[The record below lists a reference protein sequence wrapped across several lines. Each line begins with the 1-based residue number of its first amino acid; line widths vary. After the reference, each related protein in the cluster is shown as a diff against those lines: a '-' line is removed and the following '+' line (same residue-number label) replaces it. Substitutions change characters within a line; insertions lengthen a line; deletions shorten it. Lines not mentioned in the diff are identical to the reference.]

1 MRPIALRVVV
11 ALVTLSAG
19 VFAVGVWNW
28 LGRSST
34 NETSTLGVRR
44 ERAFV
49 TSTASGSDEQEI
61 LEIMQQYGVAQT
73 EHDASFFERVESDS
87 YTVNTLSG
95 ETLTRAE
102 VIAMMK
108 TWEENIRFAH
118 EGLHVELYGDVAIVK
133 GWMTATHVGEG
144 EGYST
149 RWQTIYLF
157 TKRSGRWQILS
168 ATQVR

>member
-11 ALVTLSAG
+11 ALVTLTAG
-19 VFAVGVWNW
+19 VSAVGVWNS
-28 LGRSST
+28 LGINSVT
-34 NETSTLGVRR
+34 EPTIPFDGR

-61 LEIMQQYGVAQT
+61 LEIMRQYGAAQT
-73 EHDASFFERVESDS
+73 EHDASFFERIESDS
-87 YTVNTLSG
+87 YTVTTLSG
-95 ETLTRAE
+95 ETLTKAE

-108 TWEENIRFAH
+108 TWRRNIRFAH
-118 EGLHVELYGDVAIVK
+118 EGLRVELYGDVAIVK

-149 RWQTIYLF
+149 RWQTIYLL